1 VQTPESLKELYQRKF
16 GEVPDGL
23 NNGIGHFNVFKV
35 EPFQGKPSGSLPYQK
50 RDFYKITVLTGN
62 SQIEFADKTIHV
74 PKQALV
80 FSNPFIPYRW
90 EHNDKIHTG
99 HYAIFNEEFFYQYG
113 KLFKYPV
120 FQPEG
125 EHVFELNDEQY
136 QWVISR
142 FQKMHEEIDTDYEFK
157 YDLLRAIAQEIIHF
171 GLKLNPSKATLNH
184 KNNASQR
191 ITSLF
196 LELLERQFPIDDLHP
211 TINLRKASE
220 YAEKLN
226 VHTNHLNRAIKEV
239 TGKTTTQII
248 SERVL
253 QESKVLLKQTALN
266 VAEISNALGYAEPT
280 HFNNFFKKNTEMSPS
295 QFRNV

>member
-1 VQTPESLKELYQRKF
+1 MKVPETLQELYLRKT
-16 GEVPDGL
+16 GAIPDGL
-23 NNGIGHFNVFKV
+23 NNGIGHFNVFEV
-35 EPFQGKPSGSLPYQK
+35 EPFQGKPNGPLPYQK

-62 SQIEFADKTIHV
+62 SKIEFADKTLHV

-113 KLFKYPV
+113 KLSKYPV
-120 FQPEG
+120 FQPNG
-125 EHVFELNDEQY
+125 EHVFELNDEQF
-136 QWVISR
+136 QWVLER
-142 FQKMHEEIDTDYEFK
+142 FEKMHNEINSDYEFK

-171 GLKLNPSKATLNH
+171 GLKLTPSKAH
-184 KNNASQR
+184 SSEQKNASQR

-211 TINLRKASE
+211 SINLKLASE
-220 YAEKLN
+220 FAEKLN
-226 VHTNHLNRAIKEV
+226 VHTNHLNRAVKET

-248 SERVL
+248 AERIL
-253 QESKVLLKQTALN
+253 QESKILLKQTTLN
-266 VAEISNALGYAEPT
+266 VSEISYALGYTEPT

-295 QFRNV
+295 TFRKV